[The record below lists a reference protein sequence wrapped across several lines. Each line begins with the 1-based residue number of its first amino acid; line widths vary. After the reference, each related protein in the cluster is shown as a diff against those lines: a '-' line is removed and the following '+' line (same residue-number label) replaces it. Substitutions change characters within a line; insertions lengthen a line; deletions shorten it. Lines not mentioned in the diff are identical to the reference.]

1 MPRSDYEGKEQI
13 RKWIR
18 DVTPTH
24 NKILDIAVGEGTYL
38 NLFKDLENLQG
49 CEWYGIEIWEPWVPK
64 YKLDEIY
71 DHFYLEDVR
80 TFDYSKV
87 GQTDITFAGD
97 VIEHMKK
104 EEALKLVNDLLEISD
119 NLYLSIP
126 IIYMP
131 QGADEGNPYEVHVK
145 PDWSH
150 EEVMDSF
157 PNIKG
162 FWGGP
167 KIGVYHLSKS

>member
-1 MPRSDYEGKEQI
+1 MPRSDYEGKVQI
-13 RKWIR
+13 KDWISS
-18 DVTPTH
+18 VNPKY

-38 NLFKDLENLQG
+38 NLFKDLDNLKES
-49 CEWYGIEIWEPWVPK
+49 EWYGVEIWPAWVPK
-64 YKLDEIY
+64 YNLNEIY

-80 TFDYSKV
+80 TFDYNKV
-87 GQTDITFAGD
+87 GKVDIAFAGD
-97 VIEHMKK
+97 IIEHMKK
-104 EEALKLVNDLLEISD
+104 EEAIALVDKLLDVAD

-150 EEVMDSF
+150 QEVLETF
-157 PNIKG
+157 PQTKNSWAG
-162 FWGGP
+162 R
-167 KIGVYHLSKS
+167 KIGVYHLQK

>member
-13 RKWIR
+13 KEWISN
-18 DVTPTH
+18 VNLKY

-38 NLFKDLENLQG
+38 NLFKGLENLKDS
-49 CEWYGIEIWEPWVPK
+49 EWYGVEIWPAWVPK

-80 TFDYSKV
+80 KFDYSKV
-87 GQTDITFAGD
+87 GKVDIAFAGD

-104 EEALKLVNDLLEISD
+104 EEAIALVDKLLDVAD

-131 QGADEGNPYEVHVK
+131 QGADEGNPYEIHVK

-150 EEVMDSF
+150 TEVLGTFPHIKDSF
-157 PNIKG
+157 AGN
-162 FWGGP
+162 
-167 KIGVYHLSKS
+167 KIGVYYLQK

>member
-1 MPRSDYEGKEQI
+1 MPRSDYEGKDQI
-13 RKWIR
+13 RTWVSN
-18 DVTPTH
+18 VTPKH

-38 NLFKDLENLQG
+38 NLFKDQDNLRD

-64 YKLDEIY
+64 YKLNEIY

-87 GQTDITFAGD
+87 GKVDICFAGD

-104 EEALKLVNDLLEISD
+104 EEALAMTNKLLDISD

-157 PNIKG
+157 PHIKG

-167 KIGVYHLSKS
+167 KIGVYHLQK

>member
-1 MPRSDYEGKEQI
+1 M
-13 RKWIR
+13 
-18 DVTPTH
+18 
-24 NKILDIAVGEGTYL
+24 
-38 NLFKDLENLQG
+38 
-49 CEWYGIEIWEPWVPK
+49 
-64 YKLDEIY
+64 
-71 DHFYLEDVR
+71 EDVR

-87 GQTDITFAGD
+87 GNVDICFAGD

-104 EEALKLVNDLLEISD
+104 EEALAMTNKLLDISD

-131 QGADEGNPYEVHVK
+131 QGADEGHPYEVHVK

-150 EEVMDSF
+150 EEVMESF
-157 PNIKG
+157 PHIKG

-167 KIGVYHLSKS
+167 KIGVYHLQK